1 MADTQAATATAIAS
15 AVNVLKG
22 QNSASLLSSART
34 LATSASERS
43 AEGSSE
49 RELAERVLGLVNDI
63 SGMVQTDRV
72 NTMVNQNRSG
82 QINVASKQN
91 IVTSNV
97 QHITK
102 NIVRSREQ
110 QPNERITTPKLSNS
124 SQESMPRVQM
134 PKTRKEQRKEFRR
147 ISEKN
152 KQTSRPYGNNP
163 NKLETIAP
171 QGPANQVAR
180 RGGAR
185 RTKRAKRTA
194 ASRCPQTRR
203 PHQRI
208 TWKTR
213 TRRPTS

>member
-1 MADTQAATATAIAS
+1 MADAAIAS

-34 LATSASERS
+34 LA
-43 AEGSSE
+43 EGVRDRAIKDSPTNV
-49 RELAERVLGLVNDI
+49 LAERVLGLVNDI

-97 QHITK
+97 QHST
-102 NIVRSREQ
+102 NNSVRYREQ

-124 SQESMPRVQM
+124 SQESMPPRVQM
-134 PKTRKEQRKEFRR
+134 PKTDKEKRKEFRR
-147 ISEKN
+147 IREKN
-152 KQTSRPYGNNP
+152 KQTSRTHGNNP
-163 NKLETIAP
+163 NKLEPIAQ
-171 QGPANQVAR
+171 QGPANQFAR
-180 RGGAR
+180 LGGAR

-194 ASRCPQTRR
+194 ASRRPQTRR

>member
-1 MADTQAATATAIAS
+1 MADAAIAS

-22 QNSASLLSSART
+22 QNSASLLTSARN
-34 LATSASERS
+34 L
-43 AEGSSE
+43 AEGVRDRAIKDSPTNV
-49 RELAERVLGLVNDI
+49 LAERVLGLVNDI

-72 NTMVNQNRSG
+72 NTIVNQNRSG

-102 NIVRSREQ
+102 NIVTKNIVRSREQ

-124 SQESMPRVQM
+124 SQESMPPRVQM
-134 PKTRKEQRKEFRR
+134 PKTDKEKRKEFRR
-147 ISEKN
+147 IREKN
-152 KQTSRPYGNNP
+152 KQTSRTHGNNP
-163 NKLETIAP
+163 NKLETIA
-171 QGPANQVAR
+171 QQSPAKQVAR

>member
-1 MADTQAATATAIAS
+1 MADAAIAS

-34 LATSASERS
+34 LA
-43 AEGSSE
+43 EGVRDRADVDESKKV
-49 RELAERVLGLVNDI
+49 LAGKVLGLVDEI

-102 NIVRSREQ
+102 NSVRYREQ

-124 SQESMPRVQM
+124 SQESMPPRVQM
-134 PKTRKEQRKEFRR
+134 PKNDKEKRKEFRR
-147 ISEKN
+147 ISVRN

-163 NKLETIAP
+163 NKLETIAQ
-171 QGPANQVAR
+171 QGPAKQIAR

-194 ASRCPQTRR
+194 ASRRPQTRR